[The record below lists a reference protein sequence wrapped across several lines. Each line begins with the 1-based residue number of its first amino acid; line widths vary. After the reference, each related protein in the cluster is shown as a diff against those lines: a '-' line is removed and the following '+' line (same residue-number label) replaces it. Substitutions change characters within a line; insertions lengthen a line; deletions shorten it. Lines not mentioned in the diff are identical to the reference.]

1 LVGGGVLELE
11 DVVTDLAV
19 GERVGPF
26 EADCGAVDE
35 VCEGRMD
42 DEGLGRADGC
52 VLERSG

>member
-1 LVGGGVLELE
+1 LVGGGILELE